1 MNSKKP
7 ILLAEDDQVD
17 QETIRRALKEIKVT
31 NELVITNNGEEA
43 LAYLRDGKGESPCLI
58 LLDIKMPKM
67 DGIQFLK
74 IIKEDKSLRKI
85 PVVILTSSREEQDR
99 VNSFDLSVA
108 GYMAKPVEYK
118 QFLEVIRA
126 IDLYWTLSELAV

>member
-74 IIKEDKSLRKI
+74 IIKEDKSLRRI
-85 PVVILTSSREEQDR
+85 PAVILTSSREEQDR
-99 VNSFDLSVA
+99 VNSFDLGVA

>member
-17 QETIRRALKEIKVT
+17 QETIRRAMKEIKVT

-58 LLDIKMPKM
+58 LLDIKMPM
-67 DGIQFLK
+67 LDGIQFLK
-74 IIKEDKSLRKI
+74 IIKEDKILRRI
-85 PVVILTSSREEQDR
+85 PVVVLTSSREEQ
-99 VNSFDLSVA
+99 
-108 GYMAKPVEYK
+108 VE
-118 QFLEVIRA
+118 LIA
-126 IDLYWTLSELAV
+126 LI